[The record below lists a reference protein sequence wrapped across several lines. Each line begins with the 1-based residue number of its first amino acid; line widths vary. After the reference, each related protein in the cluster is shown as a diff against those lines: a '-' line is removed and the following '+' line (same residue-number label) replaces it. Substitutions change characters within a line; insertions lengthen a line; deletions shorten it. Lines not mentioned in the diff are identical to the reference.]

1 MDNNMK
7 QALEQFLNALRDSEA
22 VKNYQAAK
30 DRYIADGELITL
42 VNEYNMQGQMLRDEG
57 AKPERDDVLIGQI
70 TEKLKE
76 TYDAIMRNEN
86 MVAFQQAEQAVSEL
100 ISDVDRGIRSV
111 VMPEDVEGGACSG
124 NCSTCGGCH

>member
-1 MDNNMK
+1 MK
-7 QALEQFLNALRDSEA
+7 QALEQFLNALRDCEA

>member
-1 MDNNMK
+1 MK

-86 MVAFQQAEQAVSEL
+86 MVAFQKAEQAVSEL